1 MSSLYN
7 DNIVELMLSLFD
19 NVFFFYLKTVFSFLV
34 IEDDYSSARK
44 LINFF
49 LYLILLLFRGR

>member
-19 NVFFFYLKTVFSFLV
+19 NVFFFLSQNSFQLFS
-34 IEDDYSSARK
+34 DRR
-44 LINFF
+44 LIFISTKIN
-49 LYLILLLFRGR
+49 

>member
-19 NVFFFYLKTVFSFLV
+19 NVFFISKQFSAF
-34 IEDDYSSARK
+34 
-44 LINFF
+44 
-49 LYLILLLFRGR
+49 